1 MSLRQIADKYGIRT
15 IVYGAIP
22 DDVGNHRP
30 DMTAAQQAGI
40 LVPLID
46 ADISKAEI
54 REASKAWS
62 QMWDKPA
69 FACLS
74 SCFPYGTRMTRQK
87 LHQVLISGLNCL
99 IYYQLILSGI

>member
-22 DDVGNHRP
+22 DDGGNHRP
-30 DMTAAQQAGI
+30 GMTAAQQAGI

-54 REASKAWS
+54 REA
-62 QMWDKPA
+62 
-69 FACLS
+69 
-74 SCFPYGTRMTRQK
+74 
-87 LHQVLISGLNCL
+87 
-99 IYYQLILSGI
+99 